1 VTGRGYGLV
10 LFALATYLAGRLL
23 GTEELYLVALALV
36 AMIVITQVLALLAR
50 GALTVDRTLDP
61 TVPVAHEPLQIH
73 LRVANRG
80 LLPVMPSE
88 LTMSLA
94 GAADIE
100 LSSSLGAIGP
110 RRTSRFSVPVPGLLR
125 GIYTLP
131 APSVAT
137 EDPLGIAR
145 RTRSPGRE
153 TAMTVLPAHVILGS
167 CVFFGGKNRGQDPRT
182 RATSAHS
189 TYDLRGVRPHQP
201 GEPLSR
207 IDWKSTAK
215 TGILMLR
222 ETEEHTR
229 SAVIL
234 LLDGTEAA
242 VAGRRGDD
250 TFELAVSAL
259 ASVGIHALRTGL
271 SLKLIL
277 HADHPGEVFADPGE
291 RGERVLLTGLA
302 KAEPDA
308 RRPLSMTIETF
319 ASSVAGG
326 ISLVVA
332 TSNVDR
338 ALLTDL
344 SSLRER
350 GTPSYVVHVDSGAY
364 RREHDVIAQ
373 ERRSVLH
380 ELSLRGI
387 PSVTLRSAD
396 DLEPALSLSPEIE
409 RRWQGLRP

>member
-1 VTGRGYGLV
+1 MTGRGFGLA

-36 AMIVITQVLALLAR
+36 AMTVITQALATLAR
-50 GALTVDRTLDP
+50 GTLRVERMLDP
-61 TVPVAHEPLQIH
+61 TVPVAGKPAELY
-73 LRVANRG
+73 LRVTNSG
-80 LLPVMPSE
+80 MLPVMPSE
-88 LTMSLA
+88 LTMSLG

-100 LSSSLGAIGP
+100 LNSRLGMIGP
-110 RRTSRFSVPVPGLLR
+110 RRTSHFSIPVPGLRR
-125 GIYTLP
+125 GVFTLP
-131 APSVAT
+131 APSVAL

-145 RTRSPGRE
+145 RARSLGGE
-153 TAMTVLPAHVILGS
+153 TALMVLPPYATLGS

-215 TGILMLR
+215 TGVLMLR

-234 LLDGTEAA
+234 LLDGTEAI
-242 VAGRRGDD
+242 VAGPQGDD
-250 TFELAVSAL
+250 TFELSVSAL
-259 ASVGIHALRTGL
+259 ASVGMHVLRAGL

-277 HADHPGEVFADPGE
+277 HADHPSEVLADPGE
-291 RGERVLLTGLA
+291 RGERMLLTSLA
-302 KAEPDA
+302 KAQADA
-308 RRPLSMTIETF
+308 RRPLALTIQTF
-319 ASSVAGG
+319 ATSMAAG

-332 TSNVDR
+332 TSNIDR
-338 ALLTDL
+338 ALLADL

-350 GTPSYVVHVDSGAY
+350 GTPSHVVHVDSGAY
-364 RREHDVIAQ
+364 RAEHDLIGQ
-373 ERRSVLH
+373 EKRSLLH

-387 PSVTLRSAD
+387 PSVTLRSPD
-396 DLEPALSLSPEIE
+396 DLEPALSLSPEME
-409 RRWQGLRP
+409 RRWGGIRI

>member
-1 VTGRGYGLV
+1 MTGRGFGLA

-36 AMIVITQVLALLAR
+36 AMTVITQTLATLAR
-50 GALTVDRTLDP
+50 GTLTVERSLDP
-61 TVPVAHEPLQIH
+61 TAPVAGGPVEIR
-73 LRVANRG
+73 LRVTNSG
-80 LLPVMPSE
+80 MLPVMPSE
-88 LTMSLA
+88 LTMSLG

-100 LSSSLGAIGP
+100 LNSHLGMIGP
-110 RRTSRFSVPVPGLLR
+110 RRTTQLSIPVPGLRR

-131 APSVAT
+131 APSIAT
-137 EDPLGIAR
+137 EDALGIAR
-145 RTRSPGRE
+145 RKRSRGRE
-153 TAMTVLPAHVILGS
+153 TALTVLPAHVTLGS
-167 CVFFGGKNRGQDPRT
+167 CVFFGGRNRGQDPRT

-215 TGILMLR
+215 TGVLMLR

-242 VAGRRGDD
+242 VTGWRGDN

-259 ASVGIHALRTGL
+259 ASVGLHALRMGL

-277 HADHPGEVFADPGE
+277 HADHPSEVFADPGE
-291 RGERVLLTGLA
+291 RGERMLLTSLA

-308 RRPLSMTIETF
+308 RRPLAMTIQTF
-319 ASSVAGG
+319 ASSVAAG

-332 TSNVDR
+332 TSNIDR
-338 ALLTDL
+338 ALLADL

-350 GTPSYVVHVDSGAY
+350 GTPSYVVHIDSSAY
-364 RREHDVIAQ
+364 RREHDLIGQ
-373 ERRSVLH
+373 EKRSLLH

-387 PSVTLRSAD
+387 PSVTLRSAG
-396 DLEPALSLSPEIE
+396 DLEPALSLSPEME
-409 RRWQGLRP
+409 RRWGGVRT